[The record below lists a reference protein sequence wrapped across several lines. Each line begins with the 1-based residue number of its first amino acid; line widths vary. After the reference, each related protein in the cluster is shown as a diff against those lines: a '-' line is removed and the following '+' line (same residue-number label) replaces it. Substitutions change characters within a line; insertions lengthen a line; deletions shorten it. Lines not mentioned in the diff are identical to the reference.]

1 MQSMLDKY
9 ERHLSEIQAN
19 VRVLTAERDKTRMCY
34 QQVEHSELNSHL
46 QALASFI
53 VDIIIQPSN
62 IFSLLIRM
70 LAFMI

>member
-19 VRVLTAERDKTRMCY
+19 VRVLTAERDKTRMRY